1 MYNPWKIAT
10 LGLALTGVTALSTG
24 VTTAYLMRP
33 ATPAE
38 VDTQVAPAQAS
49 YVTAP
54 RAISGRRV
62 APRVA
67 AIAPQPPVVAQPAVL
82 TQPAAV
88 EPAVVTRPT
97 AVQQVAT
104 PVATDCATGAQ
115 RAMKIAKPGL
125 IGTLAGAGLG
135 AVGGALA
142 DGGKGAGKGAL
153 IGGLAGAALGGGYGA
168 YKTNQECGT
177 IFGSASPGFAS
188 APTIATAPSVAPQ
201 AAWNAASNGITVFN
215 AR

>member
-1 MYNPWKIAT
+1 MINPWKIAT
-10 LGLALTGVTALSTG
+10 LGLALTGVTAVSTG

-33 ATPAE
+33 ATPEPAE
-38 VDTQVAPAQAS
+38 ARMVPVQAP

-54 RAISGRRV
+54 RAITGRRV
-62 APRVA
+62 VSRASA
-67 AIAPQPPVVAQPAVL
+67 APVVATPAIA
-82 TQPAAV
+82 TQPAIV
-88 EPAVVTRPT
+88 QPAVVTRPT
-97 AVQQVAT
+97 AVETVAA
-104 PVATDCATGAQ
+104 PVATDCATGGE

-168 YKTNQECGT
+168 YKTQQECGT
-177 IFGSASPGFAS
+177 IFGNASPGFAQ
-188 APTIATAPSVAPQ
+188 APTVAESTASVPSQ
-201 AAWNAASNGITVFN
+201 AAWDTAANGISIFN
-215 AR
+215 VR